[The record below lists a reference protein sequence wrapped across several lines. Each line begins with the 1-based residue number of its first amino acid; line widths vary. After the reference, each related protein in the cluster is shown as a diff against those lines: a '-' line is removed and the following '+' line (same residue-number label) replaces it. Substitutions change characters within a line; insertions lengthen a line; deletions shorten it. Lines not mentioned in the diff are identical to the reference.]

1 MKFCSEC
8 GTKLNGEKF
17 CPNCGNQTTT
27 DNQMKN
33 IKVNTNNNFSIV
45 RVLLTTFVLLI
56 GIIVFI
62 AIVVKKDGDNY
73 KSKNEYSPL
82 DVNQLQKDYEN
93 NEISAADKYE
103 GNFYYLTGTIHKV
116 EHFITDDY
124 LILQYKY
131 SGNKYRTIE
140 INAYFSDADKI
151 KNVNKGDK
159 VTVYCKFH
167 KRLIESFGN
176 TSSYSLH
183 NCKF

>member
-17 CPNCGNQTTT
+17 CPNCGASTSNNNQT
-27 DNQMKN
+27 KN
-33 IKVNTNNNFSIV
+33 KVSAVNSSFSIK
-45 RVLLTTFVLLI
+45 RVLSTTFILLVVI
-56 GIIVFI
+56 VVIIVV
-62 AIVVKKDGDNY
+62 AVKKDGDNY
-73 KSKNEYSPL
+73 KSKSEYSLL

-140 INAYFSDADKI
+140 INAYFSDANKI

-183 NCKF
+183 NCQF